1 MHSHKP
7 YWSAVFHFCRAFKDF
22 LPDSSAPHAAPH
34 RLESR
39 MLPPQGRCRPP
50 LSLLSSLPLNPNT
63 SEGKAVSNNVE
74 TASREFL
81 DTANAFYL
89 PCAQQ
94 AGCIEKPKYFE
105 KNLSG
110 FNKGHQL
117 GVQQFANV
125 FTNLGAC
132 FSSLNKWQWTG
143 LKRIYCHW
151 ESDPLYCPLF

>member
-22 LPDSSAPHAAPH
+22 LPDPSAPHAAPH

-105 KNLSG
+105 KTRVDLTRVTSLESSNLLTCLPTWG
-110 FNKGHQL
+110 L
-117 GVQQFANV
+117 V
-125 FTNLGAC
+125 FL
-132 FSSLNKWQWTG
+132 
-143 LKRIYCHW
+143 
-151 ESDPLYCPLF
+151 P